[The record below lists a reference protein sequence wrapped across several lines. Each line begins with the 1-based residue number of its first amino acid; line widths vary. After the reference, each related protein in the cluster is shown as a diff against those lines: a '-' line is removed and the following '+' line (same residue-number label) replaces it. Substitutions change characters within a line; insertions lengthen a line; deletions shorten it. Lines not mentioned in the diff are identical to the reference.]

1 MDYSLFPAAISFLV
15 IFGYGLVRFLTHPA
29 RRRSATQI
37 FNIENSFYE
46 IASGLKEFILTADF
60 PFALDVAVEHLGNE
74 PIIYVTVNDRHMN
87 KARHRLSDLF
97 GEKNI
102 RESDGHVILY
112 HAGEYDALHAEIAR
126 DEFESFDFLNLNFS
140 EVNEIGEG
148 LAFRFHNGISG
159 EIIGIDAIFS
169 APSQFQLREIR
180 SSAGEALRGWGWGRP
195 KDVPKFVS
203 DFNYHSFLRK

>member
-1 MDYSLFPAAISFLV
+1 M
-15 IFGYGLVRFLTHPA
+15 
-29 RRRSATQI
+29 QI
-37 FNIENSFYE
+37 FNIENPFCE
-46 IASGLKEFILTADF
+46 ITSELKEFILTADF
-60 PFALDVAVEHLGNE
+60 PFALDVAVEHLGSE
-74 PIIYVTVNDRHMN
+74 PIIYVTVNDRHMD
-87 KARHRLSDLF
+87 KVRRRLNDLF
-97 GEKNI
+97 GKKNI

-126 DEFESFDFLNLNFS
+126 DEFESFEFSNLNFS

-159 EIIGIDAIFS
+159 EIIGIDTIFS

-180 SSAGEALRGWGWGRP
+180 NSAGEALRGWGWGRP